1 MQVTSG
7 SFISI
12 RPPVLVGNPWDF
24 PHPNSPAV
32 GMSPQDQQQ
41 PRYTFPVPA
50 CFTRRPRLTF
60 LLHHTKYLSS
70 LSPSLVAN
78 LLLHHRP
85 VCTVPRSPTA
95 RQLRPLATAVQLS
108 RALPVAVA
116 NVLPTLL
123 LLIPD
128 YDELSP
134 LQSLHRAILPFVPG
148 ESIAAIDGRE
158 HFSNHGRQS
167 SSPSRC
173 DLD

>member
-1 MQVTSG
+1 
-7 SFISI
+7 
-12 RPPVLVGNPWDF
+12 
-24 PHPNSPAV
+24 
-32 GMSPQDQQQ
+32 
-41 PRYTFPVPA
+41 
-50 CFTRRPRLTF
+50 
-60 LLHHTKYLSS
+60 
-70 LSPSLVAN
+70 
-78 LLLHHRP
+78 
-85 VCTVPRSPTA
+85 
-95 RQLRPLATAVQLS
+95 LRPLATAVQLS

-116 NVLPTLL
+116 NILPTLL